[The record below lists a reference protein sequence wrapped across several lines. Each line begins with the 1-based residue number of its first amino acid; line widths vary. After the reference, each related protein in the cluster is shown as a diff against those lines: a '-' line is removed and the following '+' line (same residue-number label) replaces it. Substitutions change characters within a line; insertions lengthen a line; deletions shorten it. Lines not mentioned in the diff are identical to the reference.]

1 MYETNRKD
9 IIAAQEGK
17 QEFLEKIIQENNG
30 LVWSIVRRFGG
41 RGHELEDLYQVGSI
55 GFIKAIKRFDTDLE
69 VRLSTYAVPYI
80 MGEIKRFIRDDGPVK
95 ISRSLK
101 ELKTKINI
109 IEQEYLAKE
118 GKELTI
124 NELAKMLKTTKEEI
138 ALAQEISNPVTSLE
152 QATYTDNKTDKVIS
166 MMEQINNGKD
176 EQEQL
181 ANKLLIENL
190 IKGLNKRDKEIII
203 LRYYREK
210 TQAQVAK
217 ILGITQVQVS
227 RLEKK
232 ILALMKEKLIS

>member
-9 IIAAQEGK
+9 IIAAQEGNK
-17 QEFLEKIIQENNG
+17 ESLEKIIQENNG
-30 LVWSIVRRFGG
+30 LVWSIVKRFGG

-55 GFIKAIKRFDTDLE
+55 GFIKAIKRFDTDLD

-80 MGEIKRFIRDDGPVK
+80 MGEIKRYIRDDGPVK

-101 ELKTKINI
+101 ELKTKINV

-124 NELAKMLKTTKEEI
+124 NELAKILKTTKEEI
-138 ALAQEISNPVTSLE
+138 ALAQEINNPVTSLE
-152 QATYTDNKTDKVIS
+152 QASYTDNKTDKVIS
-166 MMEQINNGKD
+166 IMEQINNGID
-176 EQEQL
+176 EQELL
-181 ANKLLIENL
+181 ANKLVIENL
-190 IKGLNKRDKEIII
+190 IKGLNKRDKEIIV

>member
-1 MYETNRKD
+1 M
-9 IIAAQEGK
+9 
-17 QEFLEKIIQENNG
+17 
-30 LVWSIVRRFGG
+30 
-41 RGHELEDLYQVGSI
+41 GSI